1 VASPSFGMWNGSV
14 TRPRN
19 IQVSGRVTF

>member
-1 VASPSFGMWNGSV
+1 VASPTFGMWNGSV

-19 IQVSGRVTF
+19 IQVSGRISF